1 MLGGSFTMEGSYE
14 KILSKLSKSS
24 GIEEEE
30 IDRRVEAKRS
40 KLSGLISREGAL
52 QVIAAELGISFD
64 NEKLKIDE
72 LLPGMRKVHFSGKV
86 ITIYPIRTFTTKS
99 GEEGKVV
106 NMIVADESSNI
117 KLVLWDT
124 NHIKMIEDGTV
135 KEGVSVEILSG
146 NMRQGEVHM
155 GSFAEFKLSKEK
167 FPEVKVER
175 PTKKKDIQEFNVGDK
190 INTRAFVVQAFD
202 LRFFNANVQTGKKA
216 TEEELS
222 SGVATEKKAIL
233 NLVLDDGTEN
243 IRAVFFNEMVQKMGL
258 SEYSDEELMKQQKEN
273 LLGKEFVFG
282 GNVRMNSYFNT
293 PELIVDSIDEINVKR
308 LIDELD
314 I

>member
-1 MLGGSFTMEGSYE
+1 MEGSYE

-216 TEEELS
+216 TEEEIS

-273 LLGKEFVFG
+273 LLGKEFVFE

-293 PELIVDSIDEINVKR
+293 PELIVDSIDEINVER

>member
-1 MLGGSFTMEGSYE
+1 MEGSYE

-216 TEEELS
+216 TEEEIS

>member
-1 MLGGSFTMEGSYE
+1 MLAEYHPHIPSQWLLQIKTPRLVFPFA
-14 KILSKLSKSS
+14 
-24 GIEEEE
+24 GI
-30 IDRRVEAKRS
+30 
-40 KLSGLISREGAL
+40 
-52 QVIAAELGISFD
+52 
-64 NEKLKIDE
+64 
-72 LLPGMRKVHFSGKV
+72 VHA
-86 ITIYPIRTFTTKS
+86 YP
-99 GEEGKVV
+99 
-106 NMIVADESSNI
+106 
-117 KLVLWDT
+117 L
-124 NHIKMIEDGTV
+124 
-135 KEGVSVEILSG
+135 
-146 NMRQGEVHM
+146 
-155 GSFAEFKLSKEK
+155 
-167 FPEVKVER
+167 
-175 PTKKKDIQEFNVGDK
+175 
-190 INTRAFVVQAFD
+190 AFFD

-216 TEEELS
+216 TEEEIS

-293 PELIVDSIDEINVKR
+293 PELIVDSIDEINVER

>member
-124 NHIKMIEDGTV
+124 NHIKMIKDGTV

-216 TEEELS
+216 TEEEIS

-293 PELIVDSIDEINVKR
+293 PELIVDSIDEINVER

>member
-1 MLGGSFTMEGSYE
+1 MEGSYE

-216 TEEELS
+216 TEEEIS

-243 IRAVFFNEMVQKMGL
+243 IRAVFFNELVQKMGL

>member
-1 MLGGSFTMEGSYE
+1 MEGSYE
-14 KILSKLSKSS
+14 KILSKLCKIS

-72 LLPGMRKVHFSGKV
+72 LLPGMRKVHFTGKV
-86 ITIYPIRTFTTKS
+86 ITLYPVRTFKTKA

-106 NMIVADESSNI
+106 NMIVADDTSNI

-124 NHIKMIEDGTV
+124 NHIKMIEDGII
-135 KEGVSVEILSG
+135 KEGVSIEVTSG

-155 GSFAEFKLSKEK
+155 GSFAELKLSKEQ
-167 FPEVKVER
+167 FPNVKTEK
-175 PTKKKDIQEFNVGDK
+175 PIKKKDIQEFNVGDK
-190 INTRAFVVQAFD
+190 VNARAFVVQAFD
-202 LRFFNANVQTGKKA
+202 LRFFHANTETGRKV
-216 TEEELS
+216 TEEEIS
-222 SGVATEKKAIL
+222 SGAPTEKRAIL
-233 NLVLDDGTEN
+233 NIVIDDGTEN
-243 IRAVFFNEMVQKMGL
+243 TRAVLFHDMVQKLGL
-258 SEYSDEELMKQQKEN
+258 NEFEDEEKMKNQKEN

-282 GNVRMNSYFNT
+282 GSVRMNSYFNN
-293 PELIVDSIDEINVKR
+293 PELIVDSVEEINVER
-308 LIDELD
+308 LIDELE

>member
-293 PELIVDSIDEINVKR
+293 PELIVDSIDEINVER

>member
-216 TEEELS
+216 TEEEIS

-293 PELIVDSIDEINVKR
+293 PELIVDSIDEINVER

>member
-1 MLGGSFTMEGSYE
+1 MEGSYE

-216 TEEELS
+216 TEEEIS

-243 IRAVFFNEMVQKMGL
+243 IRAVFFNELVQKMGL

-273 LLGKEFVFG
+273 LLGKEFVFE

-293 PELIVDSIDEINVKR
+293 PELIVDSIDEINVER

>member
-1 MLGGSFTMEGSYE
+1 LLGGSFTMEGSYE

-216 TEEELS
+216 TEEEIS

-273 LLGKEFVFG
+273 LLGKEFVFE

-293 PELIVDSIDEINVKR
+293 PELIVDSIDEINVER

>member
-1 MLGGSFTMEGSYE
+1 MEGSYE

-243 IRAVFFNEMVQKMGL
+243 IRAVFFNELVQKMGL

-273 LLGKEFVFG
+273 LLGKEFVFE

-293 PELIVDSIDEINVKR
+293 PELIVDSIDEINVER

>member
-1 MLGGSFTMEGSYE
+1 MEGSYE

-216 TEEELS
+216 TEEEIS
-222 SGVATEKKAIL
+222 SGVAIEKKAIL

-293 PELIVDSIDEINVKR
+293 PELIVDSIDEINVER

>member
-1 MLGGSFTMEGSYE
+1 LLGGSFTMEGSYE

-243 IRAVFFNEMVQKMGL
+243 IRAVFFNELVQKMGL

-293 PELIVDSIDEINVKR
+293 PELIVDSIDEINVER

>member
-1 MLGGSFTMEGSYE
+1 LLGGSFTMEGSYE

-216 TEEELS
+216 TEEEIS
-222 SGVATEKKAIL
+222 SGVAIEKKAIL

-293 PELIVDSIDEINVKR
+293 PELIVDSIDEINVER

>member
-1 MLGGSFTMEGSYE
+1 MEGSYE

-155 GSFAEFKLSKEK
+155 RSFAEFKLSKEK

-216 TEEELS
+216 TEEEIS

-293 PELIVDSIDEINVKR
+293 PELIVDSIDEINVER

>member
-1 MLGGSFTMEGSYE
+1 MEGSYE

-216 TEEELS
+216 TEEEIS

-273 LLGKEFVFG
+273 LLGKEFVFE
-282 GNVRMNSYFNT
+282 GNVRMNSYVNT
-293 PELIVDSIDEINVKR
+293 PELIVDSIDEINVER

>member
-1 MLGGSFTMEGSYE
+1 M
-14 KILSKLSKSS
+14 
-24 GIEEEE
+24 
-30 IDRRVEAKRS
+30 
-40 KLSGLISREGAL
+40 ISREGAL

-216 TEEELS
+216 TEEEIS

-293 PELIVDSIDEINVKR
+293 PELIVDSIDEINVER

>member
-1 MLGGSFTMEGSYE
+1 MEGSYE

-293 PELIVDSIDEINVKR
+293 PELIVDSIDEINVER

>member
-1 MLGGSFTMEGSYE
+1 MEGSYE
-14 KILSKLSKSS
+14 KILSKLCKIS

-72 LLPGMRKVHFSGKV
+72 LLPGMRKVHFTGKV
-86 ITIYPIRTFTTKS
+86 ITLYPVRTFKTKA

-106 NMIVADESSNI
+106 NMIVADDTSNI

-124 NHIKMIEDGTV
+124 NHIKMIEDGII
-135 KEGVSVEILSG
+135 KEGVSIEVTSG

-155 GSFAEFKLSKEK
+155 GSFAELKLSKEQ
-167 FPEVKVER
+167 FPNVKTEK
-175 PTKKKDIQEFNVGDK
+175 PIKKKDIQEFNVGDK
-190 INTRAFVVQAFD
+190 VNARAFVVQAFD
-202 LRFFNANVQTGKKA
+202 LRFFHANTETGRKV
-216 TEEELS
+216 TEEEIS
-222 SGVATEKKAIL
+222 SGAPTEKRAIL
-233 NLVLDDGTEN
+233 NIVIDDGTEN
-243 IRAVFFNEMVQKMGL
+243 TRAVLFHDMVQKLGL
-258 SEYSDEELMKQQKEN
+258 NEFEDEEKMKNQKEN

-282 GNVRMNSYFNT
+282 GSVRMNSYFNN
-293 PELIVDSIDEINVKR
+293 PELIVDSVEEINVER
-308 LIDELD
+308 LIDELEA
-314 I
+314 

>member
-1 MLGGSFTMEGSYE
+1 MEGSYE

-216 TEEELS
+216 TEEEIS

-273 LLGKEFVFG
+273 LLGKEFVFE

>member
-1 MLGGSFTMEGSYE
+1 MEGSYE

-273 LLGKEFVFG
+273 LLGKEFVFE

-293 PELIVDSIDEINVKR
+293 PELIVDSIDEINVER